1 MKISKKL
8 TRILC
13 GAGLAVALAVVPGT
27 WALSSA
33 SAAPQNQSMQK
44 RTMSRHSRTRNVDIN
59 TASASEL
66 KTLHGVGEMYAQRI
80 IRSRP
85 YNSKNDLV
93 TKGVLPQNVYDR
105 IRDQIVAHRKAR

>member
-1 MKISKKL
+1 MNVANKL

-13 GAGLAVALAVVPGT
+13 GAGLALTLAVVPAT

-33 SAAPQNQSMQK
+33 SATPQN
-44 RTMSRHSRTRNVDIN
+44 RTMSTHSRTRHVDIN
-59 TASASEL
+59 TASASQL

-85 YNSKNDLV
+85 YNSKYELV
-93 TKGVLPQNVYDR
+93 TKGVLPQHVYDK
-105 IRDQIVAHRKAR
+105 IKDQIVAHRKAR